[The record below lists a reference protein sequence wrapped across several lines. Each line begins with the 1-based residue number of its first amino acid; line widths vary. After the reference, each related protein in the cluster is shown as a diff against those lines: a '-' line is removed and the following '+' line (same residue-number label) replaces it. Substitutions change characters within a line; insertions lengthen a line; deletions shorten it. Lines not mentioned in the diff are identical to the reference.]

1 MKLIVVAVVAALAA
15 VAAGGFAWHQYQ
27 AHFETRTALARAQAE
42 LQKATTDLKTRQDEL
57 IALRRQFSEQ
67 EMALNQLQA
76 EMVNARAF
84 IDAERAVSARLR
96 AELVTRKEEYATAL
110 RAGRSAQ
117 SRNPALAAPVL
128 IRQPQQPMVIRQAP
142 GGGGAQQAAP
152 AAAR

>member
-1 MKLIVVAVVAALAA
+1 MKLIVVAVVAGLAA

-27 AHFETRTALARAQAE
+27 AHLETRTSLARAQAE
-42 LQKATTDLKTRQDEL
+42 LQKSTTDLKAAQDEL

-96 AELVTRKEEYATAL
+96 AELVKMKEEYATAL

-117 SRNPALAAPVL
+117 SRNPAPAAPML
-128 IRQPQQPMVIRQAP
+128 IRQPQQPMVIRAVP
-142 GGGGAQQAAP
+142 GGASVQRANPAP
-152 AAAR
+152 AQ

>member
-15 VAAGGFAWHQYQ
+15 VAAGGFAWQQHQ
-27 AHFETRTALARAQAE
+27 AHFETRTALASAQAE

-96 AELVTRKEEYATAL
+96 GEVARMKEEYATAL
-110 RAGRSAQ
+110 RTGRSGQ
-117 SRNPALAAPVL
+117 SRNAAPAAPML
-128 IRQPQQPMVIRQAP
+128 IRQPQQPMVIRAVP
-142 GGGGAQQAAP
+142 GGASVQRATPTPAQ
-152 AAAR
+152 

>member
-27 AHFETRTALARAQAE
+27 AHLETRTALARAQAD
-42 LQKATTDLKTRQDEL
+42 LQKATTDLKMAQDEL

-84 IDAERAVSARLR
+84 VDAERAVGARLR
-96 AELVTRKEEYATAL
+96 ADLGKMKEEYATAL
-110 RAGRSAQ
+110 RAGRAAQ
-117 SRNPALAAPVL
+117 SRNTAK
-128 IRQPQQPMVIRQAP
+128 
-142 GGGGAQQAAP
+142 
-152 AAAR
+152 